1 MALHS
6 NKLSNP
12 PGIPKKA
19 EFRYVQGHFLP
30 DVSLVSKVET
40 TGIAPGH
47 RRKRPLVYQTHQ
59 IMSTPGFNFDVFI
72 SYRQNDN
79 RVAGTPTASGGE
91 GWVSE
96 FVSHL
101 TTELESMVKG
111 GASIYFDSDP
121 KHGLR
126 ETDQVNASLNS
137 HLKSVIFVPILSQTY
152 CDTASYAWTQEFIPF
167 VKQSAEDAIGSTI
180 KLHSGNVVSRI
191 LPVCIH
197 ELDAEDQALIEKN
210 LDGKLRAIPFVFKS
224 AGVNRPL
231 RAREDDPM
239 KNINRTIY
247 RDQVNKLA
255 MAIKE
260 IIDVVRKPEQRPTIQ
275 KEPKKSSLLDG
286 ITPPPPSVRSITI
299 LPLVFNSAHPEE
311 EFLSQGFAE
320 DLFSSL
326 KQIRSLRL
334 SIQGLSPSVNG
345 KIQTTETGST
355 ATLVLTG
362 SMTVKEGKIAIQVRL
377 VQSKTEKPI
386 WQGDFQ
392 CSRDELFSLRTR
404 IILEICE
411 NLGVQLKEHEKR
423 LVQLPTMT
431 SPQALELYWKGRYH
445 WRRRGNDLLISL
457 ESFQKAADIDPNFAQ
472 AYAGIANA
480 AVLLG
485 YYEMIPFEEAIAKCR
500 DAAMAALNIDPTVIE
515 AYYALAYVAL
525 CYEWSWP
532 DAEHSFSKVFEINP
546 NSPVANKK
554 YRLALTQ
561 ILCNFE
567 EAESESPGTVPY
579 FLQAYALLHKG
590 KFEEGLQVAQIAIK
604 KDSASFMA
612 QRAAGLCYLGLG
624 YEKEAIETLSTAA
637 QLSNRHPLVLF
648 DLIGAYATLAHNEGA
663 QEIMEEAMSN
673 INALP
678 ARINDY
684 YFQPA

>member
-1 MALHS
+1 MT
-6 NKLSNP
+6 
-12 PGIPKKA
+12 
-19 EFRYVQGHFLP
+19 Q
-30 DVSLVSKVET
+30 
-40 TGIAPGH
+40 
-47 RRKRPLVYQTHQ
+47 
-59 IMSTPGFNFDVFI
+59 GFNFDVFI

-79 RVAGTPTASGGE
+79 RVAGAGGE

-111 GASIYFDSDP
+111 GVSIYFDNDP

-126 ETDQVNASLNS
+126 ETDQVDASLNS

-152 CDTASYAWTQEFIPF
+152 CDTASYAWTQEFLPF
-167 VKQSAEDAIGSTI
+167 VKQSAQDPLGPTI

-197 ELDAEDQALIEKN
+197 ELDADDQALVEKH
-210 LDGKLRAIPFVFKS
+210 LDGKLRAIPFIFKS

-231 RAREDDPM
+231 RSREDDPM

-260 IIDVVRKPEQRPTIQ
+260 IIEVVRKPEQRSAVSQ
-275 KEPKKSSLLDG
+275 KEVKKSSLLDG
-286 ITPPPPSVRSITI
+286 LTPPPPSVRSITI

-326 KQIRSLRL
+326 RQVRTLRL
-334 SIQGLSPSVNG
+334 SIQGLNSPVSG
-345 KIQTTETGST
+345 KLSSPETTP

-362 SMTVKEGKIAIQVRL
+362 SMTVKEDDITIQVRL
-377 VQSKTEKPI
+377 VQSRTEKPI
-386 WQGDFQ
+386 WQGDFR
-392 CSRDELFSLRTR
+392 CTREELFSLRTR

-411 NLGVQLKEHEKR
+411 TLGVQLKENEKR
-423 LVQLPTMT
+423 LVQQPTMT

-445 WRRRGNDLLISL
+445 WRRRGNDLLTSL
-457 ESFQKAADIDPNFAQ
+457 ECFQKAADIDPNFAQ

-500 DAAMAALNIDPTVIE
+500 DAAMAALNIDPTLIE

-546 NSPVANKK
+546 NSPAASKK

-567 EAESESPGTVPY
+567 EAETESPGTVPY

-590 KFEEGLQVAQIAIK
+590 KFEEGLQVAQIATK
-604 KDSASFMA
+604 KDPASFMA

-624 YEKEAIETLSTAA
+624 YEKEAIETLNTAA

-663 QEIMEEAMSN
+663 QEIMEEAMAN

-678 ARINDY
+678 AKINDY
-684 YFQPA
+684 YFQPS

>member
-1 MALHS
+1 
-6 NKLSNP
+6 
-12 PGIPKKA
+12 
-19 EFRYVQGHFLP
+19 
-30 DVSLVSKVET
+30 
-40 TGIAPGH
+40 
-47 RRKRPLVYQTHQ
+47 
-59 IMSTPGFNFDVFI
+59 MSTATQGFNFDVFI

-79 RVAGTPTASGGE
+79 RVAGGGGE

-111 GASIYFDSDP
+111 GVSIYFDSDP

-152 CDTASYAWTQEFIPF
+152 CDTSSYAWTEEFVPF
-167 VKQSAEDAIGSTI
+167 AKQSADDPLGPTV
-180 KLHSGNVVSRI
+180 KLQSGNVVSRI

-197 ELDAEDQALIEKN
+197 ELDPEDQALVEKH

-260 IIDVVRKPEQRPTIQ
+260 IIEVVRKPEQRPAGIP
-275 KEPKKSSLLDG
+275 KEVKKSSLLDG
-286 ITPPPPSVRSITI
+286 LTPPPPSVRSITI

-326 KQIRSLRL
+326 KQIRTLRL
-334 SIQGLSPSVNG
+334 SIQGLSSSVNG
-345 KIQTTETGST
+345 KIST
-355 ATLVLTG
+355 PENASPATLVLTG
-362 SMTVKEGKIAIQVRL
+362 SMTVKEDDIAIQVRL

-386 WQGDFQ
+386 WQGDFS
-392 CSRDELFSLRTR
+392 CSREELFSLRTR
-404 IILEICE
+404 IILAICE
-411 NLGVQLKEHEKR
+411 NLGVQLKEYEKR
-423 LVQLPTMT
+423 MVQQPTMT

-445 WRRRGNDLLISL
+445 WRRRGNDLLTSL
-457 ESFQKAADIDPNFAQ
+457 ECFQKAADIDPNFAQ

-532 DAEHSFSKVFEINP
+532 DAEHNFSKVFEINP
-546 NSPVANKK
+546 NSPAANKK
-554 YRLALTQ
+554 YRICLTQ

-567 EAESESPGTVPY
+567 EAETESPGTVPY

-604 KDSASFMA
+604 KDPNSFMA
-612 QRAAGLCYLGLG
+612 HRAAGLCYLGLG
-624 YEKEAIETLSTAA
+624 YEKEAIDTLNNAA
-637 QLSNRHPLVLF
+637 QLSNRHPLILF

-663 QEIMEEAMSN
+663 EEIMEEAMANS
-673 INALP
+673 NALP

>member
-1 MALHS
+1 MA
-6 NKLSNP
+6 
-12 PGIPKKA
+12 
-19 EFRYVQGHFLP
+19 
-30 DVSLVSKVET
+30 
-40 TGIAPGH
+40 
-47 RRKRPLVYQTHQ
+47 
-59 IMSTPGFNFDVFI
+59 TPGFNFDVFI

-79 RVAGTPTASGGE
+79 RVASTGGE

-111 GASIYFDSDP
+111 GVSIYFDSDP

-126 ETDQVNASLNS
+126 ETDQVNASLDS

-152 CDTASYAWTQEFIPF
+152 CDTASYAWTQEFLPF
-167 VKQSAEDAIGSTI
+167 LRHTSEDSLGSSI
-180 KLHSGNVVSRI
+180 KLHTGNVVSRV

-197 ELDAEDQALIEKN
+197 ELDPEDLSLVEKH
-210 LDGKLRAIPFVFKS
+210 LDGKLRAIPFIFKS

-231 RAREDDPM
+231 RAREEDPM

-255 MAIKE
+255 TAIKE
-260 IIDVVRKPEQRPTIQ
+260 IIETVRRPDQRQPAPP
-275 KEPKKSSLLDG
+275 KETKKNALLDG
-286 ITPPPPSVRSITI
+286 LLSGSAPTVKSIAI
-299 LPLVFNSAHPEE
+299 LPLVFKSSHPEE

-326 KQIRSLRL
+326 RQIRALRL
-334 SIQGLSPSVNG
+334 SIHGLSSPVNG
-345 KIQTTETGST
+345 RSAPPEPGSP
-355 ATLVLTG
+355 ATMILTG
-362 SMTVKEGKIAIQVRL
+362 SMTVQDDERIGIQVRL
-377 VQSKTEKPI
+377 VQSKTETAA

-392 CSRDELFSLRTR
+392 CTRDELFQLRSR

-411 NLGVQLKEHEKR
+411 ALHIPLKDHERRMVQ
-423 LVQLPTMT
+423 QPTVT

-445 WRRRGNDLLISL
+445 WRRRGNDLLTSL
-457 ESFQKAADIDPNFAQ
+457 DCFQKAADIDPNFAQ
-472 AYAGIANA
+472 AFAGIANA

-485 YYEMIPFEEAIAKCR
+485 YYELIPFDEAIAKCR
-500 DAAMAALNIDPTVIE
+500 DAAMAALNIDPSVIE

-532 DAEHSFSKVFEINP
+532 DAEHNFNKVFEINP
-546 NSPVANKK
+546 GSPAAAKK
-554 YRLALTQ
+554 YRLCLTQ

-567 EAESESPGTVPY
+567 EAENESPGAVPY

-590 KFEEGLQVAQIAIK
+590 KFEEGLQVAQLAMK
-604 KDSASFMA
+604 KDPNSFMA

-624 YEKEAIETLSTAA
+624 YEKEAIDTLNNAA

-648 DLIGAYATLAHNEGA
+648 DLIGAYAALAHNEGA
-663 QEIMEEAMSN
+663 EEIMEEAMAN
-673 INALP
+673 TNALP

>member
-1 MALHS
+1 M
-6 NKLSNP
+6 P
-12 PGIPKKA
+12 
-19 EFRYVQGHFLP
+19 
-30 DVSLVSKVET
+30 
-40 TGIAPGH
+40 
-47 RRKRPLVYQTHQ
+47 
-59 IMSTPGFNFDVFI
+59 TPGFNFDVFI

-79 RVAGTPTASGGE
+79 RVAGSGGE

-111 GASIYFDSDP
+111 GVSIYFDSDP

-126 ETDQVNASLNS
+126 ETDQVNASIDS
-137 HLKSVIFVPILSQTY
+137 HLKSVIFIPVLSQTY
-152 CDTASYAWTQEFIPF
+152 CDTNSYAWTEEFIRF
-167 VKQSAEDAIGSTI
+167 IHNSSSDSLGSTI
-180 KLHSGNVVSRI
+180 KLHSGNVVSRV

-197 ELDAEDQALIEKN
+197 ELDSEDQALVEKH
-210 LDGKLRAIPFVFKS
+210 LEGRLRAIPFVFKS

-260 IIDVVRKPEQRPTIQ
+260 IIECVRKPEQRHAAPV
-275 KEPKKSSLLDG
+275 KEPRKGISLEG
-286 ITPPPPSVRSITI
+286 ITAPPSVRSIAI
-299 LPLVFNSAHPEE
+299 LPLIFKSSHPEE

-326 KQIRSLRL
+326 RQIRALRL
-334 SIQGLSPSVNG
+334 SIHGLNGAANG
-345 KIQTTETGST
+345 KSHAPEPSSP

-362 SMTVKEGKIAIQVRL
+362 SMTVQDDDITIQVSL
-377 VQSKTEKPI
+377 VQSKTESPV
-386 WQGDFQ
+386 WQGEFR
-392 CSRDELFSLRTR
+392 CTREGLFSLRTR

-411 NLGVQLKEHEKR
+411 ALAVPLKENEKR
-423 LVQLPTMT
+423 MVQQPTNT
-431 SPQALELYWKGRYH
+431 SPLALELYWKGRYH
-445 WRRRGNDLLISL
+445 WRRRGNDLLTSL
-457 ESFQKAADIDPNFAQ
+457 DCFQKAADIDPNFAQ

-485 YYEMIPFEEAIAKCR
+485 YYEMTPFEEAIAKCR

-546 NSPVANKK
+546 NSPAASKK

-604 KDSASFMA
+604 KDPASFMA

-624 YEKEAIETLSTAA
+624 YEKQAIETLNTAA

-663 QEIMEEAMSN
+663 QEIMEEAMAN

>member
-1 MALHS
+1 MA
-6 NKLSNP
+6 P
-12 PGIPKKA
+12 
-19 EFRYVQGHFLP
+19 
-30 DVSLVSKVET
+30 
-40 TGIAPGH
+40 
-47 RRKRPLVYQTHQ
+47 
-59 IMSTPGFNFDVFI
+59 STSSGTPSGFNFDVFI

-79 RVAGTPTASGGE
+79 RVAGTAGE

-126 ETDQVNASLNS
+126 ETDQVNASLDS
-137 HLKSVIFVPILSQTY
+137 HLKSVIFIPVLSQTY
-152 CDTASYAWTQEFIPF
+152 CDTHSYAWTEEFIRF
-167 VKQSAEDAIGSTI
+167 IHNSSVDGLGSTI
-180 KLHSGNVVSRI
+180 KLHTGNVVSRV

-197 ELDAEDQALIEKN
+197 ELDADDQDLVEKH

-247 RDQVNKLA
+247 RDQINKLA
-255 MAIKE
+255 MAVKE
-260 IIDVVRKPEQRPTIQ
+260 IIETVRKPEQRASAQP
-275 KEPKKSSLLDG
+275 KEIKRPSLLEG
-286 ITPPPPSVRSITI
+286 LPVGQPSSVRSIAI
-299 LPLVFNSAHPEE
+299 FPLVFKSSHPEE

-320 DLFSSL
+320 DLFGSL
-326 KQIRSLRL
+326 RQIRALRL
-334 SIQGLSPSVNG
+334 SIHGLNSSSNG
-345 KIQTTETGST
+345 KSPIQEPTSP
-355 ATLVLTG
+355 ATMVLTG
-362 SMTVKEGKIAIQVRL
+362 SMTVQEEGITVMVRL
-377 VQSKTEKPI
+377 VQSKSETPA
-386 WQGDFQ
+386 WQGEFH
-392 CSRDELFSLRTR
+392 CTRDELFSLRTR
-404 IILEICE
+404 IILEICTT
-411 NLGVQLKEHEKR
+411 LGIPLKENEKR
-423 LVQLPTMT
+423 MVQQPADT

-445 WRRRGNDLLISL
+445 WRRRGNDLLTSL
-457 ESFQKAADIDPNFAQ
+457 DCFQKAADIDPNFAQ
-472 AYAGIANA
+472 AFAGIANA
-480 AVLLG
+480 SVLLG
-485 YYEMIPFEEAIAKCR
+485 YYEMIPFDEAIAKCR
-500 DAAMAALNIDPTVIE
+500 DASMAALNIDPTIIE

-532 DAEHSFSKVFEINP
+532 DAEHNFSKVFEINP
-546 NSPVANKK
+546 NSPAATKK

-567 EAESESPGTVPY
+567 EAETESAGTVPY

-590 KFEEGLQVAQIAIK
+590 KFEEGLQVAQIAMK
-604 KDSASFMA
+604 KDPNSFMA

-624 YEKEAIETLSTAA
+624 YEKEAIDTLSSAA
-637 QLSNRHPLVLF
+637 QISNRHPLVLF

-663 QEIMEEAMSN
+663 QEIMEEAMAN
-673 INALP
+673 TNALP
-678 ARINDY
+678 AKINDY